1 MSQTELEKKRKEQ
14 FLMFT
19 RVLMKYLE
27 QRDKEVHTRAKT
39 QIKECYEKNKAGDPN
54 FASLTI
60 SMKSTLRA
68 VVGEVY
74 WKKAEDYLQHFLQ
87 SKKGQLKEKEMMKR
101 QQQQQQLPP
110 THPQQQ
116 PQQPQQQP
124 QQHPQHP
131 QQQLPQQQQPQQH
144 PQQPPQ
150 QPPQQRV
157 QQAQYMTSGVVH
169 QQPGGPTVVGRP
181 TTSSQSG
188 VMAPP
193 PTGRSSVPPPL
204 QPSGSSGVH
213 LTQTQAAA
221 AKKMPLSSIPK
232 SGAPAVASTPPPN
245 PLAPAAPPPVLT
257 AEEAKKQKE
266 EEAKKKKEAQRL
278 KRNADSKAR
287 RDRKKKEKEEERK
300 KAVREK
306 KLGGAVHAAAAAA
319 VSAPVQPSTAGP
331 GVVAPAIV
339 AGQYAP
345 ATSATGITAAGSA
358 GTTSS
363 AVSAGSRV
371 TATSTAPS
379 TTPTTT
385 SETKKKKV
393 KKKKKKVVKAKSS
406 ALSGTK
412 KKSTTTSEYHELMEM
427 VDHAVMIDVKSL
439 PTLLPKDHKSN
450 INLEE
455 EQRLL
460 LYGDDGQSEK
470 VKEIALAAAYAL
482 ESNSLDNPI
491 TETDEGENVSPLPWK
506 LPAYYTGWGQSNVVS
521 IRTAW
526 AKVRLPEREMQM
538 AEKEQQEA
546 EKSLR
551 ERPMLVSSTENVEGT
566 TKDGP
571 EGLKSS
577 KAEEVDPVDADATN
591 HVWYNESRAE
601 QDPALA
607 MISEATELYLKAII
621 EKAIGKAR
629 LRQNLDGVR
638 LWHTLCSYQS
648 DPNSN
653 KGKPPPAL
661 IRLGCDVRR
670 QVALA
675 QGNAAKTYQRMEEAI
690 SRRNDTYH
698 SRTPTDPNEM
708 VLEATS
714 MSDLSKMPPLKSAV
728 QDADLEAKR
737 KFEIFGGKDS
747 QEPPLGRVPKKA
759 KVLIQDMSI
768 GALGKHAPL
777 MKPPARRRVMPGMF
791 RR

>member
-1 MSQTELEKKRKEQ
+1 M
-14 FLMFT
+14 
-19 RVLMKYLE
+19 
-27 QRDKEVHTRAKT
+27 
-39 QIKECYEKNKAGDPN
+39 
-54 FASLTI
+54 
-60 SMKSTLRA
+60 
-68 VVGEVY
+68 
-74 WKKAEDYLQHFLQ
+74 
-87 SKKGQLKEKEMMKR
+87 
-101 QQQQQQLPP
+101 
-110 THPQQQ
+110 
-116 PQQPQQQP
+116 
-124 QQHPQHP
+124 
-131 QQQLPQQQQPQQH
+131 
-144 PQQPPQ
+144 
-150 QPPQQRV
+150 
-157 QQAQYMTSGVVH
+157 
-169 QQPGGPTVVGRP
+169 VGRP

-193 PTGRSSVPPPL
+193 PTGRSSVPPPS
-204 QPSGSSGVH
+204 QPSVSSGVH
-213 LTQTQAAA
+213 LTQAQVAA
-221 AKKMPLSSIPK
+221 AKKMPLTSIPK

-245 PLAPAAPPPVLT
+245 PLASAAPPPVLT

-287 RDRKKKEKEEERK
+287 RDRKKKEKEKEEERK
-300 KAVREK
+300 KAARDK

-331 GVVAPAIV
+331 GVAAPALV

-345 ATSATGITAAGSA
+345 ATSATGITAASSA

-363 AVSAGSRV
+363 AVSAGPRV

-393 KKKKKKVVKAKSS
+393 KKKKKKVVKTKSS
-406 ALSGTK
+406 AFSGTK
-412 KKSTTTSEYHELMEM
+412 KKPTTTSEYHELMEM

-439 PTLLPKDHKSN
+439 PTLLPKDHKPN

-460 LYGDDGQSEK
+460 LYGNDEQNEK
-470 VKEIALAAAYAL
+470 VREIALAAADAL
-482 ESNSLDNPI
+482 ESNAVDNAI
-491 TETDEGENVSPLPWK
+491 TEGMNEGEDVLPLPWK
-506 LPAYYTGWGQSNVVS
+506 LPAYYTGWGQRNVVS

-526 AKVRLPEREMQM
+526 AKVRLPEREVQM
-538 AEKEQQEA
+538 AEKELREA

-566 TKDGP
+566 VKDGP
-571 EGLKSS
+571 EGLTSS
-577 KAEEVDPVDADATN
+577 KAEEVDPVDVDATN

-601 QDPALA
+601 QDPTLA
-607 MISEATELYLKAII
+607 MISEATEMYLKAII
-621 EKAIGKAR
+621 EKAIGQAR

-648 DPNSN
+648 DPFSN

-698 SRTPTDPNEM
+698 PRIPTDPNEM

-747 QEPPLGRVPKKA
+747 QKPPLGRVPKKA
-759 KVLIQDMSI
+759 KVLIQDISI

-777 MKPPARRRVMPGMF
+777 MKPSARRRVMPGMF